1 MRKNNFINIPDK
13 KINEILNNFEIKG
26 YAKLDKIITETFRKE
41 LIKRTK
47 DLMMGNIR
55 YKNMFFKLDDPKG
68 NYFNIKHQDVKNE
81 VFSGPSERYKKIKDL
96 EYDPLFLKLIKCKT
110 LKKISKKLVG
120 NNVASMRSMIL
131 NKSFIKSSILPF
143 HQDVSENWPMTGKP
157 KFTLWLALTEATKK
171 NGCLKVIE
179 GSHKYGIIG
188 DGNNLLDKKLI
199 KKFVKKENIK
209 FLELKP
215 GEAIIFSNYT
225 LHGSDKNKTKKNRIG
240 FTACF
245 MDHSIR
251 HKITGKSYPKV
262 YGKNSL
268 TISAIKKLK
277 EIPSKVYER
286 R

>member
-1 MRKNNFINIPDK
+1 MPNNFINISNSK
-13 KINEILNNFEIKG
+13 FNKIIDDFEIKG
-26 YAKLDKIITETFRKE
+26 YANLGKIITEQFRKK

-47 DLMMGNIR
+47 DLMMGNIK
-55 YKNMFFKLDDPKG
+55 YKNMFFKLDDPDG
-68 NYFNIKHQDVKNE
+68 NYFNIKHEDIKNE

-96 EYDPLFLKLIKCKT
+96 EYDPLFLKLIK
-110 LKKISKKLVG
+110 SKSLRQIATKLVG

-131 NKSFIKSSILPF
+131 NKSYIKSSILPF

-157 KFTLWLALTEATKK
+157 KFTLWLALSEATKK
-171 NGCLKVIE
+171 NGCLQVIE

-188 DGNNLLDKKLI
+188 DGNNLFDKKL
-199 KKFVKKENIK
+199 KKEFEKKKNIR

-225 LHGSDKNKTKKNRIG
+225 LHGSNQNKKKKNRIG

-245 MDHSIR
+245 LD
-251 HKITGKSYPKV
+251 HKIKHKVTGKSYPKI

-268 TISAIKKLK
+268 TISSIKKLK
-277 EIPSKVYER
+277 EIPPKVYEKS
-286 R
+286 